1 MELSFGSLNKT
12 KGSQEGEGPVDH
24 VETRVQL
31 MEAPELE
38 KLTSRSGSC
47 SVENSV
53 EEIEILEVKVK
64 SGEEG
69 REDHEAEKS
78 SVNKRQHQQH
88 DDLQQVGK
96 DEKEDGV
103 LNLSPVK
110 RRKRNLEIRRK
121 AVDKFEEEMIL
132 FVWDYLSANYAD
144 KFSSA
149 GSLYQYSAKTVREKI
164 LQPEVSSYS
173 KVIEQGGSWAEF
185 QLNRAMKENVQRFVD
200 EMM

>member
-1 MELSFGSLNKT
+1 MELSSGSSNKT

-110 RRKRNLEIRRK
+110 RRKRNLDLRRE
-121 AVDKFEEEMIL
+121 AIDKFEEEMIN